1 MVRVAWQRMSAP
13 PETER
18 PQNPLER
25 FTSGGWLK
33 GLLRLGL
40 GVLLVGAVLSFTGRD
55 SWQHLDDPAL
65 VPMVGL
71 GALVHLVQR
80 VARTR
85 KWQLMLAPTHVE
97 QRPFRYLLRIQLIG
111 MVANLALPVSEALKV
126 WAVSKSKSQTT
137 IAAKSIVVD
146 LATHTALIGAVGL
159 VAAAVASWW
168 EPAIWAVSAVMLLVP
183 IAVMALARR
192 WPAPLPGSGRIVDL
206 RADVWALAAVET
218 ACQASVYA
226 IAFTAIGV
234 RVELLEVLALAP
246 VLYIVDLLNF
256 TPSGLGLREALF
268 AAVLEVMPGASADI
282 GVATGLLISSMLL
295 LATLVGGGFA
305 LVFPEV
311 VSPGPGSEA

>member
-1 MVRVAWQRMSAP
+1 MSAP
-13 PETER
+13 PSTER

-33 GLLRLGL
+33 GLLRFGL
-40 GVLLVGAVLSFTGRD
+40 GVALVGVVLSFAGRD

-65 VPMVGL
+65 LPMVGL
-71 GALVHLVQR
+71 GALVHLCQR
-80 VARTR
+80 AARTR
-85 KWQLMLAPTHVE
+85 KWQLMLAPTSVE
-97 QRPFRYLLRIQLIG
+97 QRHFRYLLRIQLIG

-126 WAVSKSKSQTT
+126 WAVSKSKSQTKV
-137 IAAKSIVVD
+137 AAKSIVVD
-146 LATHTALIGAVGL
+146 LATHTALIGAVGIGAAL
-159 VAAAVASWW
+159 VARWW
-168 EPAIWAVSAVMLLVP
+168 EPAIWAVSLTMLLLP
-183 IAVMALARR
+183 IVAIAIARR
-192 WPAPLPGSGRIVDL
+192 WPAYPTDSGRIVDL
-206 RADVWALAAVET
+206 RLDVWGLAAIET

-234 RVELLEVLALAP
+234 RVELLQVLALAP

-268 AAVLEVMPGASADI
+268 AAVLEVMPDASADI

-305 LVFPEV
+305 LLFPEV
-311 VSPGPGSEA
+311 VSSAPGD